1 MLSVDLEL
9 LSNIAPLQGCMGKM
23 RERRRLLPVPLMRA
37 DSMATSPG
45 ICTPRKSISSLI
57 THLETISALFLK
69 QQCIN

>member
-45 ICTPRKSISSLI
+45 ICTPRKRV
-57 THLETISALFLK
+57 SAVLLPTWK
-69 QQCIN
+69 QFQHFF